1 MRTQYAPLVIP
12 LTDTGAGLPAVGG
25 KGASLARLAGAGL
38 PVPGGF
44 CVTTEAYRRF
54 VAEAGLAADIR
65 AAVAG
70 VRIDDPDAAE
80 AAARRIREAF
90 AAREMP
96 AETTQAIAEAYAR
109 LADGDGAGGDTAVA
123 VRSSATAE
131 DLPDASFAGQQDTY
145 LNIHGAG
152 AVQDA
157 VRRCWASLW
166 TARAMIY
173 RARRGIAPDEVS
185 IAVVVQQLVPAEAA
199 GVLFTAD
206 PQTGDTRRMVVNAS
220 WGLGESVVSGQ
231 VTPDTLVLDPSSG
244 RVLEQHLGD
253 KTVMTVRAPEGI
265 REQPV
270 PDELRAAPVLDAT
283 QAGELA
289 GIGTRIARLYGGPV
303 DIEWALHDGHFAVV
317 QARPITVVGRE
328 LEVWN
333 DSRDGDFLW
342 SNGNLGE
349 AIPDVMTP
357 CTWSLVQVFMARAM
371 ATASLPGLRAYG
383 RIGGRFYMNISLTIS
398 LGAAFGISTQR
409 MLAAIEP
416 AFGVIP
422 PGVEAPAR
430 SSRCYSRSARA
441 WRRCGSPG
449 APSPPSPSSWPRWS
463 VSPTR
468 TRSPPAA
475 APTAR
480 HWPASGRCSSVC
492 SGCSESSCSA
502 PGSSPATGTTCSS

>member
-1 MRTQYAPLVIP
+1 M
-12 LTDTGAGLPAVGG
+12 
-25 KGASLARLAGAGL
+25 
-38 PVPGGF
+38 
-44 CVTTEAYRRF
+44 
-54 VAEAGLAADIR
+54 
-65 AAVAG
+65 
-70 VRIDDPDAAE
+70 
-80 AAARRIREAF
+80 
-90 AAREMP
+90 
-96 AETTQAIAEAYAR
+96 
-109 LADGDGAGGDTAVA
+109 
-123 VRSSATAE
+123 RSSATVE
-131 DLPDASFAGQQDTY
+131 DLPDTSFAGQQDTY
-145 LNIHGAG
+145 LNVHGAG

-166 TARAMIY
+166 TTRAMIY

-206 PQTGDTRRMVVNAS
+206 PQTGDPGRMVVNAS
-220 WGLGESVVSGQ
+220 WGLGESVVNGQ

-253 KTVMTVRAPEGI
+253 KTVMTVRAPEGT

-270 PDELRAAPVLDAT
+270 PDELRAAPVLDAA

-317 QARPITVVGRE
+317 QARPITVVSRE

-333 DSRDGDFLW
+333 DSRDGDFLS

-371 ATASLPGLRAYG
+371 ATASLPGLACAPTGGSVGGSTCTSALPSRSVPPSASARNACAPPSNRPSG
-383 RIGGRFYMNISLTIS
+383 CSAGGR
-398 LGAAFGISTQR
+398 G
-409 MLAAIEP
+409 
-416 AFGVIP
+416 
-422 PGVEAPAR
+422 PGCATAPDPHR
-430 SSRCYSRSARA
+430 
-441 WRRCGSPG
+441 PG
-449 APSPPSPSSWPRWS
+449 ADAGRDRRHPPSPRGGGDAGRRSGAGAGPLRAVTPKDRRHRLGSGTRRPVDPPGRAAVTRRLPGHGGAAALRARPRHSPQAAGRAGS

-468 TRSPPAA
+468 TR
-475 APTAR
+475 
-480 HWPASGRCSSVC
+480 
-492 SGCSESSCSA
+492 
-502 PGSSPATGTTCSS
+502 